1 MQLQSPTYS
10 CWFSG
15 TLVRDDMG
23 HILEKAGKEVLGF
36 ASKVVITKDSTL
48 IVTDGSNRQAVE
60 ERVATIKGQIEVQ
73 LFQSYLEFVCY
84 IYHVCIILDPA
95 KYFTFELAEL

>member
-1 MQLQSPTYS
+1 
-10 CWFSG
+10 
-15 TLVRDDMG
+15 MG

-60 ERVATIKGQIEVQ
+60 KRVAMIKGQIEVQ

-95 KYFTFELAEL
+95 KYFTFELPEL